1 MDRSSFL
8 RSQATRHEYKHT
20 LRMRLSS
27 QSEIIQKSVF
37 MNPIRYSPEVEQKL
51 EGEQDIIEQ
60 LEKVLT
66 GMQET
71 VCKHHGHAMRA
82 THSKATG
89 LFKGELVILDDLPG
103 ELAQGL
109 FAQPGH
115 YEVLFRFSQ
124 GPSEPTSDK
133 ASGERGMS
141 LKVLGVNGPH
151 LSESRE
157 KTTQDFILAPDPS
170 FVNATAK
177 SFLTNFGAVASKSVH
192 LPQAAIIA
200 GSRVARATEA
210 VLEKV
215 GSGNG
220 NLRFFGSPPNHPV
233 GITYY
238 SQAPIR
244 FGDYIAKIAAF
255 PSQATLAAI
264 GELLVD
270 TGSDDNAFREAL
282 VGFFGHNSA
291 EFELRAQLCTDLE
304 TMPVENAALVWPED
318 QSPYRPIARLVLP
331 QQNAYTEARR
341 QYFDERLAFNP
352 AHALEEHRPL
362 GSIMRARMQTY
373 VVAQEF
379 RQRENGVSPAEPK
392 SCADVPD

>member
-1 MDRSSFL
+1 
-8 RSQATRHEYKHT
+8 
-20 LRMRLSS
+20 
-27 QSEIIQKSVF
+27 
-37 MNPIRYSPEVEQKL
+37 MNPIHYSPEVEQRL

-66 GMQET
+66 EMQQT
-71 VCKHHGHAMRA
+71 VEKNIGHATRA

-89 LFKGELVILDDLPG
+89 FLKGELIIADDLPG

-109 FAQPGH
+109 FARGGR

-124 GPSEPTSDK
+124 GPSQPTSDK
-133 ASGERGMS
+133 ASGQRGMS

-151 LSESRE
+151 LPESRE
-157 KTTQDFILAPDPS
+157 TTTQDFILAPDPS
-170 FVNATAK
+170 FINATAK
-177 SFLTNFGAVASKSVH
+177 SFLTNFGLVASKSVH
-192 LPQAAIIA
+192 LPQAAIVA

-210 VLEKV
+210 ALEKV

-220 NLRFFGSPPNHPV
+220 NLRFFGSPPKHPV

-238 SQAPIR
+238 SQAPMR
-244 FGDYIAKIAAF
+244 FGDYIAKIGAF
-255 PSQATLAAI
+255 PSEATLAAV
-264 GELLVD
+264 GDSLVD
-270 TGSDDNAFREAL
+270 TGEDDNAFRDAL
-282 VGFFGHNSA
+282 VAFFAHNSA

-304 TMPVENAALVWPED
+304 TMPIENAALVWPEE
-318 QSPYRPIARLVLP
+318 QSQYRPIARLLLP

-352 AHALEEHRPL
+352 AHALEAHRPL

-379 RQRENGVSPAEPK
+379 RQHSNGVSPAEPK